1 MSEFSQNFLA
11 SRATSPARAAAVARC
26 IADLEVSCAPRS
38 LDHLD
43 ASDLRAFLDAKL
55 AAGFHPNTCRK
66 WWVMARSL
74 ATWMYAQGAISAD
87 TLLAIRAVRPP
98 QGSSKRP
105 QPHPYR
111 RGEIADLRALLD
123 ERWPRMTND
132 KARHYALKWREDRT
146 PYSRIRR
153 HAIRLQLDAVIA
165 LALQLC
171 LRRRE
176 VFALDVNC
184 VSADNAYVVVA
195 GFNVPWSERAR
206 AVPFTESARK
216 AIADWLEYRHL
227 LGADHDRPW
236 VALHAGPTV
245 GQPMKPEA
253 FDTLLRTYVG
263 DGWSLKRLRDTGAVG
278 WVNRG
283 MGVEHLRQLLGQS
296 AIEDTVP
303 YASLASGDA
312 ERLVQQ
318 IESRAL
324 LALAA

>member
-1 MSEFSQNFLA
+1 
-11 SRATSPARAAAVARC
+11 
-26 IADLEVSCAPRS
+26 
-38 LDHLD
+38 
-43 ASDLRAFLDAKL
+43 
-55 AAGFHPNTCRK
+55 
-66 WWVMARSL
+66 MARTL
-74 ATWMYAQGAISAD
+74 ATWMYEQDVMLAD
-87 TLLAIRAVRPP
+87 TLIAIRAVRAPE
-98 QGSSKRP
+98 GSSKRP
-105 QPHPYR
+105 QPQPYT
-111 RGEIADLRALLD
+111 RGEIAALRPLLD
-123 ERWPRMTND
+123 ERWPRMAD
-132 KARHYALKWREDRT
+132 EKARHYALKWREGRT

-176 VFALDVNC
+176 VFALDLNC

-236 VALHAGPTV
+236 VALHAGPNV

-253 FDTLLRTYVG
+253 FDALLRTYVG
-263 DGWSLKRLRDTGAVG
+263 EGWSLKRLRDTGAVG
-278 WVNRG
+278 WVNRA

-296 AIEDTVP
+296 AVEDALP

-312 ERLVQQ
+312 ERRVHQL
-318 IESRAL
+318 ESRAL